1 MKLLPVHR
9 FIPDL
14 EDAKRARTKAEADI
28 PSARPMDLREALFA
42 QASAR
47 QPKVE
52 DAYTRGFEAGRA
64 AALAELEEKL
74 KQQQEYYAQQLSI
87 ERYTWANRESDV
99 LAAQIGDGL
108 KEIEARVA
116 NTVARLLRPFFS
128 EMARAQAV
136 TELVDALEVLLGND
150 EGLTLEVSGPEDL
163 LEMLR
168 SKLGN
173 RNVAVL
179 FAPGH
184 GAEVR
189 VAAGQT
195 LLETNL
201 GRWMQRVE
209 ERKA

>member
-1 MKLLPVHR
+1 MRLLPAYR

-14 EDAKRARTKAEADI
+14 EEAKRSRSTADAEK
-28 PSARPMDLREALFA
+28 PTRPMDLREALFA

-64 AALAELEEKL
+64 AARAELEETL
-74 KQQQEYYAQQLSI
+74 KKQQEYYAQQLSL

-116 NTVARLLRPFFS
+116 STVARLLRPFFS
-128 EMARAQAV
+128 DLARSQAV
-136 TELVDALEVLLGND
+136 AELVDALEVLLGND

-163 LEMLR
+163 LEILR
-168 SKLGN
+168 GKLGS

-179 FAPGH
+179 FAPGQ

-189 VAAGQT
+189 VSAGQT

-209 ERKA
+209 ERTA

>member
-1 MKLLPVHR
+1 MRLLPAHR

-14 EDAKRARTKAEADI
+14 EDAKSGRSRADEA
-28 PSARPMDLREALFA
+28 PPVRPMDLREALFA

-47 QPKVE
+47 QPKIE
-52 DAYTRGFEAGRA
+52 DAYTRGFEAGQA
-64 AALAELEEKL
+64 AAQAALEEKL
-74 KQQQEYYAQQLSI
+74 KQQQDYYAQQQSI

-116 NTVARLLRPFFS
+116 NTVARLLRPFFGDA
-128 EMARAQAV
+128 ARTQAV
-136 TELVDALEVLLGND
+136 EELVDALEVLLGND

-168 SKLGN
+168 NKLGN

-179 FAPGH
+179 FAPGQ

-189 VAAGQT
+189 VSAGQT
-195 LLETNL
+195 LLETTL

-209 ERKA
+209 ERNA